1 MIEVKFTGSS
11 MSALRIQIAHFLD
24 TMGTSS
30 PEVMTERDPEPAPK
44 AKPQPK
50 PVAVPEP
57 VAEVVPE
64 PVAEVVPEP
73 VAEAPATGIAYETV
87 RTAVLTVSVKL
98 GREAVF
104 PLLAKFGASKS
115 AREIDPSD
123 YAEVLAAVETL
134 LVGA

>member
-50 PVAVPEP
+50 PVA
-57 VAEVVPE
+57 VPE

>member
-24 TMGTSS
+24 TMGTSP

-50 PVAVPEP
+50 PVA
-57 VAEVVPE
+57 VPE

>member
-24 TMGTSS
+24 TMGTSP

-64 PVAEVVPEP
+64 PVAE
-73 VAEAPATGIAYETV
+73 APATGIAYETI